1 MKNYLK
7 EKRVKAAVSIQR
19 MFRRYRQ
26 RKMQLEV
33 LRLNNERRR
42 LRAEEEE
49 RREAE
54 QGKRSAA
61 AKVIQQHW
69 RKHAA
74 KVRADI
80 NYQLE
85 AALKDGG
92 NGTSMDI
99 VFMPSVRKCNICRK
113 SNAVRQCGPGVS
125 NINL

>member
-1 MKNYLK
+1 
-7 EKRVKAAVSIQR
+7 
-19 MFRRYRQ
+19 
-26 RKMQLEV
+26 MQLEV

-125 NINL
+125 HINLLQTLTIVQLGLVLRALLPRVALAWAP

>member
-61 AKVIQQHW
+61 AKVIQ
-69 RKHAA
+69 
-74 KVRADI
+74 
-80 NYQLE
+80 
-85 AALKDGG
+85 
-92 NGTSMDI
+92 
-99 VFMPSVRKCNICRK
+99 
-113 SNAVRQCGPGVS
+113 
-125 NINL
+125 